1 MSDDIVTR
9 LRNYDFMRDGDTPEV
24 TMGEAADE
32 IERLRSSGGETLTDL
47 TNLYVELARDADLM
61 RQLTETHPV
70 KQALRSYERIYLGRT
85 EG

>member
-1 MSDDIVTR
+1 MINDAEHFEQ
-9 LRNYDFMRDGDTPEV
+9 FMDAVHSLGSLNTEGQTV
-24 TMGEAADE
+24 
-32 IERLRSSGGETLTDL
+32 IDL
-47 TNLYVELARDADLM
+47 TNLYVELACDADLM